1 MIADENLVR
10 LVAAAHDATAHVASG
25 VSAEQLYREAAH
37 AAEQRIPGPLG
48 TAVAGVLA
56 VAAES
61 RRVRRLRGNLGE
73 HRTTMALALAV
84 LGQLP
89 DEQANP
95 RPPMDWT
102 ARFRAAADAVERL
115 GHEPAA
121 RHVRALAYAPPP
133 VREAIGRALSGDHD
147 HPAR

>member
-25 VSAEQLYREAAH
+25 VSAEQLYREAAGI
-37 AAEQRIPGPLG
+37 AEQRIPGPLG

-61 RRVRRLRGNLGE
+61 RRVRRLRGSLGE

-89 DEQANP
+89 DEP
-95 RPPMDWT
+95 
-102 ARFRAAADAVERL
+102 L
-115 GHEPAA
+115 PA
-121 RHVRALAYAPPP
+121 
-133 VREAIGRALSGDHD
+133 
-147 HPAR
+147 